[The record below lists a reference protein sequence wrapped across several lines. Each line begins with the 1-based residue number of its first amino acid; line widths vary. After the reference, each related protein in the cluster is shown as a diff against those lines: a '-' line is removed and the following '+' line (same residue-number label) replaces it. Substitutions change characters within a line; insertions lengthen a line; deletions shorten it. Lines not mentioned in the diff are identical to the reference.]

1 MRDSMKQER
10 ILITGSTGFVGKTL
24 LTQLSKNYPISTVS
38 HEECDLEDL
47 DQIYKVFKKHQP
59 KILINAAGSVAGIQ
73 GNLKNPVK
81 LLETNSSIALNIAKV
96 AHELGVEHV
105 IQFASACIYPL
116 NESTPSKP
124 SDIGNGKIE
133 ETSKSYAMSKLLAI
147 EIFSAYRKQF
157 GHKWITVIPSNLYG
171 SGDWNHGTD
180 GHVGSMLLERFSTA
194 SRNSEDTVGV
204 WGDGQSL
211 RNFLNVKDLA
221 SSVEFIIENQIWD
234 QEVINVCGEPEV
246 TIEQLTHLIAK
257 VTGFKGQIEFDT
269 TKPNGAR
276 RKMLDDSYLRSFG
289 WKPKIGLEEGFSE
302 YYVSYLKNL

>member
-1 MRDSMKQER
+1 MNTDIK
-10 ILITGSTGFVGKTL
+10 ILLFGASGFLGSSLYESLRGNYNV
-24 LTQLSKNYPISTVS
+24 SISSHKNS
-38 HEECDLEDL
+38 DLQNFDETFSL
-47 DQIYKVFKKHQP
+47 INRFRP
-59 KILINAAGSVAGIQ
+59 TILINAAGKVAGIQ
-73 GNLKNPVK
+73 GNLNNPTD
-81 LLETNSSIALNIAKV
+81 LITSNARIALNVSKAS
-96 AHELGVEHV
+96 HELGIEHV
-105 IQFASACIYPL
+105 IQFASACVYPL
-116 NESTPSKP
+116 NESTPAKP

-180 GHVGSMLLERFSTA
+180 GHVGSMLLERFSIA
-194 SRNSEDTVGV
+194 SRNTEDTVGV

-234 QEVINVCGEPEV
+234 QEIINVCGEPEV

-257 VTGFKGQIEFDT
+257 VTDFKGQIEFDT

-276 RKMLDDSYLRSFG
+276 RKMLDDSYLRSLG

-302 YYVSYLKNL
+302 YYESYLKNL